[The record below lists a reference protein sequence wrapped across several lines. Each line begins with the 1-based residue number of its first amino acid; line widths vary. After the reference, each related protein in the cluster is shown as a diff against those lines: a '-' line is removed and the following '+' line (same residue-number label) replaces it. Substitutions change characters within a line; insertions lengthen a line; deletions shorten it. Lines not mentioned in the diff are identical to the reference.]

1 MANISLVSVV
11 FYGEEQKIKRL
22 ERDLKRSCRKINRK
36 KTKYKSDYDWI
47 GNIFVD
53 HREILGCNKNIESIS
68 IPDFL
73 QYISRDGNRL
83 YLELNAR
90 WSSNFNIYRIL
101 AEHYD
106 VKFEASQEE
115 CSDDIY
121 VNTDLTGDYLPDKY
135 RIKYM
140 GEDEDRDIDSN
151 YCSNKTEV
159 DEFLNKQ
166 DNKDDWE
173 VYEYESEY
181 TIEETSR
188 IVIGR
193 RSKRRRARL
202 RKKREMRKR
211 R

>member
-1 MANISLVSVV
+1 
-11 FYGEEQKIKRL
+11 
-22 ERDLKRSCRKINRK
+22 
-36 KTKYKSDYDWI
+36 
-47 GNIFVD
+47 
-53 HREILGCNKNIESIS
+53 
-68 IPDFL
+68 
-73 QYISRDGNRL
+73 
-83 YLELNAR
+83 
-90 WSSNFNIYRIL
+90 
-101 AEHYD
+101 
-106 VKFEASQEE
+106 
-115 CSDDIY
+115 
-121 VNTDLTGDYLPDKY
+121 
-135 RIKYM
+135 M